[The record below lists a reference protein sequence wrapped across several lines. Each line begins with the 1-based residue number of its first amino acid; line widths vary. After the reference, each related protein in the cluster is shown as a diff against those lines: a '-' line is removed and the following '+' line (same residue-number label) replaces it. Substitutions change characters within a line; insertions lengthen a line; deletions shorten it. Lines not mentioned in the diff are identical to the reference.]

1 MSAEHRDQRSKKT
14 QPASFS
20 VPQRDASLVR
30 AESKAALAPIPDE
43 RRILAVMGATRRVGR
58 WIVPRLFR
66 VRAFLGDVKVDLR
79 ENPIPE
85 DFTFDVRA
93 YGSSVTLIVPPDV
106 DVIFDV
112 FAFMGNAINQANESL
127 GGGTRQQIRVVGSAY
142 LGEVK
147 VLVRER

>member
-30 AESKAALAPIPDE
+30 AESKAALA
-43 RRILAVMGATRRVGR
+43 
-58 WIVPRLFR
+58 
-66 VRAFLGDVKVDLR
+66 
-79 ENPIPE
+79 PIPE

-112 FAFMGNAINQANESL
+112 FAFMGNAINQAHESL